1 MTDVVTRE
9 VLEILDD
16 EYLDI
21 EGTNLQYE
29 NPVQLMIATILS
41 AQTTDQRVN
50 EIVSE
55 LFQDYKTAEDFV
67 QIDKEKLENLIYS
80 SGYYR
85 NKAKWIKESCRIL
98 VDEYSSFPK
107 NIEELTEL
115 PGVGRKTANIILS
128 EYFEKNQGIPVDT
141 HVKRL
146 SRRIGLTN
154 HEKRDKVENDL
165 MDSLDEG
172 RWYDLSNLL
181 IKHGREICH
190 SRKPECEEC
199 VISHLC
205 SSYPFEKKQK
215 N

>member
-1 MTDVVTRE
+1 MSNTETKKIM
-9 VLEILDD
+9 EILVD
-16 EYLDI
+16 EYSDI
-21 EGTNLQYE
+21 EGTSLQYE
-29 NPVQLMIATILS
+29 NPVQLLIATILS

-55 LFQDYKTAEDFV
+55 LFQKYKTAEDFV
-67 QIDKEKLENLIYS
+67 QIDKDKLENLIYS

-98 VDEYSSFPK
+98 VEEYSSFP
-107 NIEELTEL
+107 NEIEELTEL
-115 PGVGRKTANIILS
+115 PGVGRKTANIVLS
-128 EYFEKNQGIPVDT
+128 EYFGKNQGIPVDT

-154 HEKRDKVENDL
+154 HENRDKVERDL
-165 MDSLDEG
+165 MDSVRVE
-172 RWYDLSNLL
+172 RWYEFSNLL

-190 SRKPECEEC
+190 SQNPECEDC
-199 VISHLC
+199 VINHLC
-205 SSYPFEKKQK
+205 SSYPFEEDQE